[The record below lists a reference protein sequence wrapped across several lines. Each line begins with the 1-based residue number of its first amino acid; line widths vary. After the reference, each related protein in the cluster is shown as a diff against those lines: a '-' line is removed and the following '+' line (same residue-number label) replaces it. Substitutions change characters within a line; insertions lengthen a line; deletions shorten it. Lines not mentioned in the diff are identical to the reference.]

1 VISGAI
7 QTTRVAHGYLEH
19 NSLVLHYLKFDGQGR
34 PIIFLHGVTGSAWD
48 WHHVGRELGGRLT
61 SGVPVAFDFRGHGD
75 SGWSPSRNYRSADHA
90 ADVCAL
96 IDHLAAGPVDL
107 VGYSWGA
114 LVAVMVAARKP
125 ETVRSVVLTDVEAS
139 FEQSETDIMPRPRKF
154 ASIAEAEAA
163 RRKENPHAPSDL
175 IALTARTET
184 RAALDGQ
191 IEPKHDPYFFDRWPF
206 RTDNCWDDLAAL
218 PQPTL
223 LVHAKESF
231 VRGRVMARMAQSVS
245 NARLVDL
252 RATTHIVPVDNP
264 TGILELLA
272 EFLAEPEPDH

>member
-1 VISGAI
+1 VTRIAV
-7 QTTRVAHGYLEH
+7 QTTPVAHGYLEH
-19 NSLVLHYLKFDGQGR
+19 DSLVLHYLKFDGTGR

-61 SGVPVAFDFRGHGD
+61 TGVPVALDFRGHGD
-75 SGWSPSRNYRSADHA
+75 SGWSSSGNYRSEDHA
-90 ADVCAL
+90 ADLCAL
-96 IDHLAAGPVDL
+96 IDHLEAGPVDL

-114 LVAVMVAARKP
+114 LVAVIVAAQRP
-125 ETVRSVVLTDVEAS
+125 EVVRSVVLADVEAS
-139 FEQSETDIMPRPRKF
+139 FEQSETDITPRPRQF

-163 RRKENPHAPSDL
+163 RAKESPHAPGDL
-175 IALTARTET
+175 IALTARICN
-184 RAALDGQ
+184 RAVSDGR

-206 RTDNCWDDLAAL
+206 RADSHWDDLASL

-231 VRGRVMARMAQSVS
+231 VRGEVMAHMAQAVP

-252 RATTHIVPVDNP
+252 PVTTHIVPVDNP
-264 TGILELLA
+264 TGILELLS
-272 EFLAEPEPDH
+272 EFLAEP